1 MMQAMQLA
9 APKPVEDNPLAE
21 VELPV
26 PQPGA
31 GQIRIKVRA
40 CGICHTDLH
49 TVEGEIDL
57 PRLPLVPGHQ
67 IVGVVDKLGDG
78 VNRFS
83 LGDRVGVPWL
93 YHTDGTCRY
102 CASGRENL
110 CVNAQFTG
118 RDVDGGYAEYMV
130 APADFAYPLPAG
142 FDDVQAAPLLC
153 AGVIGYRALRLSE
166 VKPGGKLALYGFGAS
181 AHITIQV
188 ARHMGCDVYV
198 FTRGEEHRRL
208 ALQLG
213 AAWAGDASEQPAPL
227 DAAIIFAPAGGLV
240 PQALAALDRGGTL
253 ALAGI
258 YMTTIPQFDYALIY
272 GERTVR
278 SVANATRRDAEE
290 LLTLAAKIPIRTE
303 VQTFALAD
311 ANKALQMLKAGRI
324 DGAAALKIGD

>member
-1 MMQAMQLA
+1 MTMQAMQMA
-9 APKPVEDNPLAE
+9 VPKPIEDNPLAA
-21 VELPV
+21 VELPL
-26 PQPGA
+26 PEPGA
-31 GQIRIKVRA
+31 GQLRIRVRA

-49 TVEGEIDL
+49 IVEGEIDL

-67 IVGVVDKLGDG
+67 IVGVVDKLGSG
-78 VNRFS
+78 ASRFAV
-83 LGDRVGVPWL
+83 GDRVGVPWL

-118 RDVDGGYAEYMV
+118 HDVDGGYAQYMV

-153 AGVIGYRALRLSE
+153 AGVIGYRAFRLSE
-166 VKPGGKLALYGFGAS
+166 AKRGDRLGLYGFGAS

-188 ARHMGCDVYV
+188 ARHIGCEVYV

-208 ALQLG
+208 AQQLG
-213 AAWAGDASEQPAPL
+213 ATWVGDASEHPVPL
-227 DAAIIFAPAGGLV
+227 DAAIIFAPAGALV
-240 PQALAALDRGGTL
+240 LQALAALDRGGTL

-258 YMTTIPQFDYALIY
+258 YMTPIPQFDYKLIY
-272 GERTVR
+272 GERTMR

-290 LLTLAAKIPIRTE
+290 LLTLAAKIPIHTE
-303 VQTFALAD
+303 VKTFALAD
-311 ANKALQMLKAGRI
+311 ANKALQMLKAGQI
-324 DGAAALKIGD
+324 EGAGVLTG